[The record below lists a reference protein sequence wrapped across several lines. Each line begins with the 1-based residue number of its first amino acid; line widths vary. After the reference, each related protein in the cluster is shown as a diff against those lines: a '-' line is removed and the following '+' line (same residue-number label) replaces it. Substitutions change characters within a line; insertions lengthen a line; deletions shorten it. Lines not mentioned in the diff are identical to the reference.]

1 VINLNEA
8 TQEAA
13 LRKAVTFRWK
23 YIVTP
28 LAILL
33 ISIIL
38 VAYFYPLMPDEI
50 AYHFT
55 DGAPDRWTSRTS
67 ITSWLLIPQFLL
79 TLLAAGIVWAAIRLS
94 ARLQQTES
102 GAVSIMLAI
111 MGNMIALPQII
122 LGFAM
127 LDIFSYN
134 AYRIHLIPLWVF
146 AVLVMAVG
154 GIILGIFFLQA
165 IRRVQTT
172 AQVSRSNNSGGS
184 TKQG

>member
-1 VINLNEA
+1 VVVINLTKA
-8 TQEAA
+8 TDKADS
-13 LRKAVTFRWK
+13 RKTVAFRWK
-23 YIVTP
+23 YIVAP

-33 ISIIL
+33 MAIIL
-38 VAYFYPLMPDEI
+38 VVFFYPLMPGEV

-55 DGAPDRWTSRTS
+55 DGSPDRWMSRTS

-79 TLLAAGIVWAAIRLS
+79 TLLAAGIVWVAIRLS
-94 ARLQQTES
+94 ARLQPTEN

-134 AYRIHLIPLWVF
+134 AYRIHLIPLWIF
-146 AVLVMAVG
+146 AVLVMVVG

-165 IRRVQTT
+165 IRRVQST
-172 AQVSRSNNSGGS
+172 ARVSRS
-184 TKQG
+184 KK